1 MSSGAI
7 ARLNQNAECVSLPP
21 QFAQPPLTRR
31 RVAGPGTALRMN
43 ITSARGLQNVLAT
56 NLGPKGTLKMC
67 VLAAFPAAP

>member
-7 ARLNQNAECVSLPP
+7 ARLNQNAECVSLPLP
-21 QFAQPPLTRR
+21 RDRPPSHTHL

-67 VLAAFPAAP
+67 VAPL